1 MIVVITLLAALD
13 GLHIAL
19 RLPLALLGGA
29 AGVVAALLVQ
39 RMQARGW
46 LPATRVLALRA
57 FQLFFLALFFFTVGP
72 ASTVSL
78 LACFVAAA
86 LPGRKWYF
94 RQSKQTRFTLT
105 AACAVLSVI
114 WVPVSFVVMPS
125 ITDDVAF
132 CAIFSWCVLPLAFIR
147 CIASNCRFYKLA
159 ARYGL

>member
-1 MIVVITLLAALD
+1 M
-13 GLHIAL
+13 
-19 RLPLALLGGA
+19 
-29 AGVVAALLVQ
+29 VAALLVQ

-57 FQLFFLALFFFTVGP
+57 FQLFFLALFFFNVGP

-78 LACFVAAA
+78 LACYVAAA

-94 RQSKQTRFTLT
+94 RQSKQTRFALT

-114 WVPVSFVVMPS
+114 WAPVSFVVMPS

-132 CAIFSWCVLPLAFIR
+132 CAIFQLVRAAPGLHPLHRQQLPVLQTGRPLWAVTNTYPPPLP
-147 CIASNCRFYKLA
+147 A
-159 ARYGL
+159 